1 VTCDRLFIQEN
12 GAPIHPDSLGWW
24 ILRFI
29 EKYDLP
35 KFSAHTLRHSFV
47 TNLIANNVPL
57 PTVSKIVGHSNTTT
71 TANIYS
77 HSLKAAEE
85 KAMEVTGGLLNP
97 MRRKS

>member
-1 VTCDRLFIQEN
+1 MVDN
-12 GAPIHPDSLGWW
+12 PM
-24 ILRFI
+24 
-29 EKYDLP
+29 
-35 KFSAHTLRHSFV
+35 HSFV